1 MKLEEGNYFNHSQN
15 DWGNGWG
22 LFVELDIQQQGY
34 RIPFKKPNKYI
45 NYPIPQEM
53 ETIREETHIDI
64 MRENI
69 YRDYN
74 DDFKKKDKAITSQIY
89 SGVAICALAAYIC
102 FMI

>member
-1 MKLEEGNYFNHSQN
+1 MMLDEYIKNRHQTEI
-15 DWGNGWG
+15 GNGWG
-22 LFVELDIQQQGY
+22 FFVELDLQQQQGY

-45 NYPIPQEM
+45 SYPIPQEM

>member
-1 MKLEEGNYFNHSQN
+1 MIFDEYISNNQTEI
-15 DWGNGWG
+15 GNGWG
-22 LFVELDIQQQGY
+22 FFVELDLQQHHQGY
-34 RIPFKKPNKYI
+34 RVPFKKPNKYLSF
-45 NYPIPQEM
+45 PVAQEM
-53 ETIREETHIDI
+53 ETIREETRIDI